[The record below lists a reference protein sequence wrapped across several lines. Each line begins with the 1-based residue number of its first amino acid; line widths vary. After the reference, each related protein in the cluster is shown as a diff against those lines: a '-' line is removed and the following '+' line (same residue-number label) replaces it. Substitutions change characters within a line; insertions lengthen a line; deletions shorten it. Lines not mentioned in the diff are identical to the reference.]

1 MKKTLTANIS
11 GTVFHIEEDAY
22 DRLHRYLNTIRGQF
36 TGSDGREEIMADIES
51 RIAELFTERLDGRRQ
66 VVSIDDVE
74 HVIGIMGQPE
84 DYMMGEGASDGQRQ
98 QEQTSGQAGSAYSG
112 PTAGKRFFR
121 HPEDKWVGGV
131 LGGLGTYLSIDPLI
145 LRLIYIIFLLM
156 GFGVVLYLILWIV
169 VPKADSA
176 ADMLRM
182 RGEPV
187 NVENIKRMFNEGS
200 ERFQQGARNVA
211 SEAEELGKRWSQSG
225 QQWGQGAGRDLES
238 GLKRLL
244 NVVGKVFGVFFLI
257 GGAVLILA
265 ILGALVG
272 GGTFTY
278 DNLTGLGQAGLF
290 ELGSVVF
297 DSSAQALWFITS
309 IVLLAIV
316 PAIGMLIGGVRLVTD
331 ARPPQWISWTL
342 TVIWVVALF
351 AAIVIGTR
359 VGNDFSEEQSMV
371 HEVNLMQPA
380 GQTLY
385 LDLHDMRG
393 SADGWEVKY
402 KNGRVDWD
410 MDGLNITDD
419 SIHGAWARL
428 DVVPSTDSLFHLIV
442 EREANGRTEKM
453 ALARASHTSYTY
465 VQDDSLVRFSPW
477 VDMPRTDKLRAQM
490 VKFVVQVP
498 VGRAVHFKGGT
509 GLLLHDVDN
518 VSNTL
523 DEDMV
528 GRTWTMTRY
537 GLNDQVRPEDVRDE
551 VVPVEKQGRWDD
563 AVPPPAQGP
572 EAPEVPTATPTVERE
587 VRVTSALPDLLDL
600 LSPLS

>member
-66 VVSIDDVE
+66 VVSMDDVE
-74 HVIGIMGQPE
+74 HIIGIMGQPE
-84 DYMMGEGASDGQRQ
+84 DYMMGESGTADEDRHQRAQ
-98 QEQTSGQAGSAYSG
+98 SGPYGG

-131 LGGLGTYLSIDPLI
+131 LGGLGAYLNIDPFI
-145 LRLIYIIFLLM
+145 LRLVYLLFLFL
-156 GFGVVLYLILWIV
+156 GFGFLLYLILWIV
-169 VPKADSA
+169 VPRADSA

-200 ERFQQGARNVA
+200 ERFQQGARNMA

-244 NVVGKVFGVFFLI
+244 NVVGRIFGVVFMVA
-257 GGAVLILA
+257 GAVLILV
-265 ILGALVG
+265 ILGALIG

-290 ELGSVVF
+290 ELGAVVF
-297 DSSAQALWFITS
+297 DSSSQALWFITS
-309 IVLLAIV
+309 IALLAII
-316 PAIGMLIGGVRLVTD
+316 PAIGLLIGGVRLVTD
-331 ARPPQWISWTL
+331 SRPPVWIPWTL
-342 TVIWVVALF
+342 TIAWVVALF

-371 HEVNLMQPA
+371 HEVDLVQPA

-393 SADGWEVKY
+393 TGDGWEVKY
-402 KNGRVDWD
+402 KHGRVDWD
-410 MDGLNITDD
+410 MEGLRITDD

-428 DVVPSTDSLFHLIV
+428 DVVPSTDSLFHLQV

-453 ALARASHTSYTY
+453 ALARASHTSFTY
-465 VQDDSLVRFSPW
+465 VQTDSLVRLSPW
-477 VDMPRTDKLRAQM
+477 VDMPRADKLRAQM
-490 VKFVVQVP
+490 VKFVVHVP
-498 VGRAVHFKGGT
+498 VGRAVHFNGGM
-509 GLLLHDVDN
+509 GLMLHDVDN

-528 GRTWTMTRY
+528 GRTWTMTTN
-537 GLNDQVRPEDVRDE
+537 GLSDGVRPEDVPDDLPSPAAVDSAMQRT
-551 VVPVEKQGRWDD
+551 VVS
-563 AVPPPAQGP
+563 
-572 EAPEVPTATPTVERE
+572 TH
-587 VRVTSALPDLLDL
+587 VRR
-600 LSPLS
+600 SPLPNVLTLLHCTWN

>member
-36 TGSDGREEIMADIES
+36 TGTDGREEIMADIES

-66 VVSIDDVE
+66 VVSLDDVE
-74 HVIGIMGQPE
+74 HIIGIMGQPE
-84 DYMMGEGASDGQRQ
+84 DYVMGESGTAEEDRQ
-98 QEQTSGQAGSAYSG
+98 QHGQSAPHGG

-131 LGGLGTYLSIDPLI
+131 LGGLGAYLNIDPLI
-145 LRLIYIIFLLM
+145 LRLVYLLFLFL
-156 GFGVVLYLILWIV
+156 GFGFVLYLILWIV
-169 VPKADSA
+169 VPRADSA

-200 ERFQQGARNVA
+200 ERFQQGARNMA

-225 QQWGQGAGRDLES
+225 QQWGQGAGRDLEA

-244 NVVGKVFGVFFLI
+244 NVVGKIFGVAFLVA
-257 GGAVLILA
+257 GAVLILL
-265 ILGALVG
+265 ILGALIG

-290 ELGSVVF
+290 ELGAVVF
-297 DSSAQALWFITS
+297 DSSSQAMWFITS
-309 IVLLAIV
+309 IALLAII
-316 PAIGMLIGGVRLVTD
+316 PAIGLLIGGVRLVTD
-331 ARPPQWISWTL
+331 SRPPQWIPWTL
-342 TVIWVVALF
+342 TITWVVALF
-351 AAIVIGTR
+351 AALVIGTR

-371 HEVNLMQPA
+371 HEVDLVQPL

-393 SADGWEVKY
+393 TDDGWEVKY
-402 KNGRVDWD
+402 KHGRVDWD
-410 MDGLNITDD
+410 MEGLRITDD

-428 DVVPSTDSLFHLIV
+428 DVVPSTDNLFHLQV

-453 ALARASHTSYTY
+453 ALARASHTGFTF
-465 VQDDSLVRFSPW
+465 VQTDSLVRFSPW
-477 VDMPRTDKLRAQM
+477 VDMPRADKLRAQM
-490 VKFVVQVP
+490 VKFVVHVP
-498 VGRAVHFKGGT
+498 VGRAVHFNGGMD
-509 GLLLHDVDN
+509 LLLHDVDN

-528 GRTWTMTRY
+528 GRTWTMTTN
-537 GLNDQVRPEDVRDE
+537 GLSAGVRPEDVPDDLPSPAAVDSAMQRT
-551 VVPVEKQGRWDD
+551 VVS
-563 AVPPPAQGP
+563 
-572 EAPEVPTATPTVERE
+572 TH
-587 VRVTSALPDLLDL
+587 VRR
-600 LSPLS
+600 SPLPNVLTLLHCNWN

>member
-36 TGSDGREEIMADIES
+36 TGTDGREEIMADIES

-66 VVSIDDVE
+66 VVSLDDVE
-74 HVIGIMGQPE
+74 HIIGIMGQPE
-84 DYMMGEGASDGQRQ
+84 DYVMGESGTAEEDRQ
-98 QEQTSGQAGSAYSG
+98 QHGQSAPHGG

-131 LGGLGTYLSIDPLI
+131 LGGLGAYLNIDPLI
-145 LRLIYIIFLLM
+145 LRLVYLLFLFL
-156 GFGVVLYLILWIV
+156 GFGFVLYLILWIV
-169 VPKADSA
+169 VPRADSA

-200 ERFQQGARNVA
+200 ERFQQGARNMA
-211 SEAEELGKRWSQSG
+211 HEAEELGKRWSQGG
-225 QQWGQGAGRDLES
+225 QQWGQGAGRDLEA

-244 NVVGKVFGVFFLI
+244 NVVGKIFGVAFLVA
-257 GGAVLILA
+257 GAVLILL
-265 ILGALVG
+265 ILGALIG

-290 ELGSVVF
+290 ELGAVVF
-297 DSSAQALWFITS
+297 DSSSQAMWFITS
-309 IVLLAIV
+309 IALLAII
-316 PAIGMLIGGVRLVTD
+316 PAIGLLIGGVRLVTD
-331 ARPPQWISWTL
+331 SRPPQWIPWTL
-342 TVIWVVALF
+342 TITWVVALF
-351 AAIVIGTR
+351 AALVIGTR

-371 HEVNLMQPA
+371 HEVDLVQPL

-393 SADGWEVKY
+393 TDDGWEVKY
-402 KNGRVDWD
+402 KHGRVDWD
-410 MDGLNITDD
+410 MEGLRITDD

-428 DVVPSTDSLFHLIV
+428 DVVPSTDNLFHLQV

-453 ALARASHTSYTY
+453 ALARASHTGFTF
-465 VQDDSLVRFSPW
+465 VQTDSLVRFSPW
-477 VDMPRTDKLRAQM
+477 VDMPRADKLRAQM
-490 VKFVVQVP
+490 VKFVVHVP
-498 VGRAVHFKGGT
+498 VGRAVHFNGGMD
-509 GLLLHDVDN
+509 LLLHDVDN

-528 GRTWTMTRY
+528 GRTWTMTTN
-537 GLNDQVRPEDVRDE
+537 GLSAGVRPEDVPDDLPSPAAVDSAMQRT
-551 VVPVEKQGRWDD
+551 VVS
-563 AVPPPAQGP
+563 
-572 EAPEVPTATPTVERE
+572 TH
-587 VRVTSALPDLLDL
+587 VRR
-600 LSPLS
+600 SPLPNVLTLLHCNWN